1 MTSERKQISRDIQ
14 KLERLYDSRRSMKLS
29 IMGNKDLNTAVNNK
43 YRNFQSEMHK
53 QIFSITIDDN
63 LIRFSVNASS
73 NITNNQNNKIQTFC
87 NENNISYDITV

>member
-1 MTSERKQISRDIQ
+1 
-14 KLERLYDSRRSMKLS
+14 
-29 IMGNKDLNTAVNNK
+29 MGNKDLNTAVNNK